1 MKTKKVLC
9 ILLVIALAVSG
20 IAATKPAKVYED
32 AQEKMAAGEY
42 EKAAELFESIS
53 SYEDSSKQA
62 MYCKA
67 LAYGEKGDYDNAI
80 KALGFLGDYKD
91 STYLIVYYGI
101 CKQAF
106 ANNATIGDVLSA
118 ADQFDAISVF
128 RDSAAKAEQ
137 CRQLIYDEAMY
148 RFNKGDYESA
158 AYVFEQ
164 LENYK
169 DSTDQIKNCQAAVS
183 DREYNEAVTLMNEG
197 KYSEAIKAFE
207 ALNGYKDSSNM
218 IANCQT
224 AILDIAYHEAG
235 QLKES
240 GKYSK
245 AIDAFQKLNGYKD
258 SKTQIEECQTAIK
271 EENYASAMALKNSG
285 KYSEAITVLQKLN
298 GYKDSNTQIE
308 ECQTAIKE
316 AQYQQALLL
325 KKSGRYDEAYDT
337 FLSIAG
343 YKDVDSILKTDPD
356 MKHAA
361 YLAYLAQFQVGKTV
375 TFGNYEQD
383 NSPSNGK
390 EAIEWLV
397 LAREDNKALLISK
410 YALDCQP
417 YHSSRTD
424 ITWEKCSLRSWLN
437 STFLNSAFTSAEQG
451 LILSSK
457 VTADKNPKYNT
468 SPGND
473 TTDKVFLLSIT
484 EVNKYFSSDSVRQ
497 CAGTKYCY
505 AQGAYKA
512 NNGNCWWWLRSPGCD
527 SLDAACVYNVG
538 SVYYLANGVD
548 SDDNAVRPALWID
561 LAS

>member
-1 MKTKKVLC
+1 MKAKKVLC

-169 DSTDQIKNCQAAVS
+169 DSTEQIKNCQTAVS

-224 AILDIAYHEAG
+224 AILDIAYHEAE

-240 GKYSK
+240 GNYSK

-308 ECQTAIKE
+308 ECWTAIKE

-356 MKHAA
+356 MKH
-361 YLAYLAQFQVGKTV
+361 LAQFQVGKTV

-383 NSPSNGK
+383 NSASNGK

-417 YHSSRTD
+417 FHSSYTNV
-424 ITWEKCSLRSWLN
+424 IWEKCSLRSWLN
-437 STFLNSAFTSAEQG
+437 STFLNSAFTAAEQG
-451 LILSSK
+451 KILSSK
-457 VTADKNPKYNT
+457 VTADKNPKYDT
-468 SPGND
+468 RPGND

-484 EVNKYFSSDSVRQ
+484 EVNKYFSSDNATQ

-512 NNGNCWWWLRSPGCD
+512 DNGNCLWWLRSPGSD
-527 SLDAACVYNVG
+527 SHRAAYVYIVQSVIYGG
-538 SVYYLANGVD
+538 SGVN
-548 SDDNAVRPALWID
+548 DDDIAVRPALWID